1 MTGLILLLASFAGYF
16 IFLHQFTRW
25 PTAALPLFT
34 ISSLIS
40 ALYASGMTGSLLP
53 GARLLAFTGV
63 ALGIIGL
70 HKARKGPKA
79 GWSCLTE
86 PGPVLFFTSA
96 ILLWFTLSGA
106 GYGAWDEFSHW
117 GFAAKEMFFSNSFP
131 APDSALY
138 LKDYPPGTALFQ
150 YYITC
155 FTGWSE
161 GATYFAQAL
170 FLFSAVLALTATPCR
185 KNWFRVL
192 AIIAVSCITLALF
205 GYKLQ
210 KLYVDLL
217 VGFLFGLVPAAYL
230 ISGRYDAA
238 AITRAL
244 PVLFIL
250 PLIKASGLLLALIA
264 AAVIIT
270 DRLMS
275 PAEEPAAGAP
285 VKKRI
290 ILIILCAGLVL
301 APLAASKSWEHRVKS
316 LGVSQTFT
324 IKPSLSAIR
333 KSFSRTEATGRDK
346 ATLIK
351 FKRSLLSFKIQIIL
365 LLGLSLLILRAEKR
379 RLERAQVRI
388 TLGFMLFGFGVYLA
402 GMLFMYLYSF
412 GEYEGVRAASFGR
425 YLNIYLLG
433 WCVTL
438 IALLSRVLPE
448 DPEGQK
454 PSPAIAGIIL
464 LWVLFLSFSA
474 ASRFITRLRGTPD
487 NEIRAAI
494 QRQILNITPLIG
506 LDKKVYIVWQDS
518 KGYEAWILAYELAPR
533 VTSTR
538 SAPWSL
544 GAPYY
549 PEDIWTAD
557 WSAQTWRKNL
567 AGYDLVLLAKTDK
580 TFRDRFGSLFKGGLN
595 DKILFSIPQSGQ
607 LEPR

>member
-1 MTGLILLLASFAGYF
+1 MTGL
-16 IFLHQFTRW
+16 
-25 PTAALPLFT
+25 
-34 ISSLIS
+34 
-40 ALYASGMTGSLLP
+40 LLP

-70 HKARKGPKA
+70 YKARKDPKA

-86 PGPVLFFTSA
+86 PGPVLFFAAA

-117 GFAAKEMFFSNSFP
+117 GFAAKEMLFSNSFP

-170 FLFSAVLALTATPCR
+170 FLFSAVLALTETRCR
-185 KNWFRVL
+185 NNWIRVL
-192 AIIAVSCITLALF
+192 AIIAVSCIALALF

-238 AITRAL
+238 AMIRAL

-264 AAVIIT
+264 AAIIIT
-270 DRLMS
+270 DLLTS
-275 PAEEPAAGAP
+275 QAQEPAAGDRG
-285 VKKRI
+285 KKRI
-290 ILIILCAGLVL
+290 ILMILCAGLIL
-301 APLAASKSWEHRVKS
+301 APLAASKSWGSRVKT
-316 LGVSQTFT
+316 LGLSQTFT

-351 FKRSLLSFKIQIIL
+351 FKKSLLSFKIQIVL
-365 LLGLSLLILRAEKR
+365 LLALSVLIFRAEKR
-379 RLERAQVRI
+379 RRERAQAGI
-388 TLGFMLFGFGVYLA
+388 TLRFMMFGFGVYLA

-433 WCVTL
+433 WCVAL

-454 PSPAIAGIIL
+454 PSPALTGIIL
-464 LWVLFLSFSA
+464 LWVLFLSFST
-474 ASRFITRLRGTPD
+474 ASKFLIKLRGTPD
-487 NEIRAAI
+487 NDIRAAI
-494 QRQILNITPLIG
+494 QQQIRNITPLIG
-506 LDKKVYIVWQDS
+506 LDKRVYIVWQDS

-544 GAPYY
+544 GVPYY
-549 PEDIWTAD
+549 PGDIWTAD
-557 WSAQTWRKNL
+557 WSAQAWRKNL
-567 AGYDLVLLAKTDK
+567 AGYDFVLLAKTDK
-580 TFRDRFGSLFKGGLN
+580 AFRDRFGSLFKGGLN
-595 DKILFSIPQSGQ
+595 NKILFTIPASGP
-607 LEPR
+607 LIPIKVTHNLITGN